1 MSSSS
6 SKDEDDEK
14 QVDHYGILGL
24 EPLASVKEVN
34 RAARKLSLKYHP
46 DKNASA
52 EAAVIFLRL
61 QKSKEFLNDNVKREA
76 YDKGLENMLK
86 RKKYEEER
94 KATMDQGRSR
104 AKADFE
110 ARLAAASS
118 KGTVQAQ
125 ERADAKKDQE
135 TILRLRRDNVALV
148 AAANEEVYELQFQ
161 QQQQQGQGGDG
172 SWSGDADAPAAKRM
186 RGGVEDGR
194 GGQVG
199 PGGHAGGGGGVA
211 DAAAPHSY
219 LDFLA
224 TERDVL
230 ARLAAST

>member
-6 SKDEDDEK
+6 SKDEEDEK

-76 YDKGLENMLK
+76 YDKDLENMLK

-135 TILRLRRDNVALV
+135 IILRLRRDNIARV
-148 AAANEEVYELQFQ
+148 AAANEEVYERQFQ
-161 QQQQQGQGGDG
+161 QQGELSSSSGG
-172 SWSGDADAPAAKRM
+172 SWDGNADAPAAKRM
-186 RGGVEDGR
+186 REGVEDGR
-194 GGQVG
+194 CSQGG
-199 PGGHAGGGGGVA
+199 PGRHAGGESR
-211 DAAAPHSY
+211 DAAAAPRSY
-219 LDFLA
+219 HAFLA
-224 TERDVL
+224 MERDVL
-230 ARLAAST
+230 ARLSA